1 MRKKRVLIMGAGG
14 RDFHNFLV
22 YYKNNPNY
30 EVVAFT
36 ATQIPFIDKRVFPKE
51 LVGKRYKKDIPIYS
65 EEKLVELIK
74 KLKIDEVNFAY
85 SDVSNEYVMEKASK
99 ILAAGASF
107 RLLGPKDTM
116 LKSKKF
122 VISICASRTGAGKS
136 PLTRKVC
143 QIVRK
148 LGFRVVVIR
157 HPMPYGDLRKQ
168 ICQRFERLED
178 LEKFKC
184 TIEEREEFE
193 QHILNGFVV
202 YSGIDYKKILRRAE
216 KEADIIVW
224 DGGNNDFPF
233 LEPNFHILVTDARR
247 PGHEIKYYPSF
258 INLMLADLVIINK
271 VSNASKKA
279 VKQIEKNV
287 KRFNPKAKI
296 IYGDLKVY
304 CENSTLIRGKEVLCI
319 EDGPTLTHGELKT
332 GAAFIAAKKYG
343 AKKIVDARKYA
354 CGSIKQIFRKY
365 KHLGKIL
372 PAVGYSESQLKEL
385 EKTINRTE
393 CDLILIG
400 TPTDLRKYLNLN
412 KPALKVNYEFK
423 ERGNRLEKIL
433 KNVLI
438 SKS

>member
-1 MRKKRVLIMGAGG
+1 MGAAG

-36 ATQIPFIDKRVFPKE
+36 ATQIPFIDNRVFPKE
-51 LVGKRYKKDIPIYS
+51 LAGKYYKKDIPIYG
-65 EEKLVELIK
+65 EENLVELIK

-85 SDVSNEYVMEKASK
+85 SDVSNEYVMERAAKV
-99 ILAAGASF
+99 LATGASF
-107 RLLGPKDTM
+107 RLLGTKEIM
-116 LKSKKF
+116 LKSKRF

-143 QIVRK
+143 QIVK
-148 LGFRVVVIR
+148 NLGFKVVVIR
-157 HPMPYGDLRKQ
+157 HPMPYGDLREQ
-168 ICQRFERLED
+168 ICQRFEKLED

-184 TIEEREEFE
+184 TIEEKEEFE

-202 YSGIDYKKILRRAE
+202 YSGVDYKKILKKAE
-216 KEADIIVW
+216 KEADIIIW
-224 DGGNNDFPF
+224 DGGNNDLPF
-233 LEPNFHILVTDARR
+233 IKPDFHIFVTDARR
-247 PGHEIKYYPSF
+247 PGHEIKYYPSLA
-258 INLMLADLVIINK
+258 NLMLANLIVINK
-271 VSNASKKA
+271 VSNANRRA
-279 VKQIEKNV
+279 IKQIEKNV
-287 KRFNPKAKI
+287 KKFNPKARI

-304 CENSTLIRGKEVLCI
+304 CENSSLIKGKKVLCI
-319 EDGPTLTHGELKT
+319 EDGPTLTHGELNT
-332 GAAFIAAKKYG
+332 GAAYIAAKKYK

-385 EKTINRTE
+385 EKTINKAK

-400 TPTDLRKYLNLN
+400 TPTDLRKYLKLN
-412 KPALKVNYEFK
+412 KPALKVDYKFE
-423 ERGNRLEKIL
+423 ERGKELENIL

-438 SKS
+438 SQNPKKY